1 MDTTEISN
9 RTIRLIDDLK
19 AVCHQFG
26 MGNDGNEYKV
36 ITQVFL
42 YKFVNDKF
50 GFELLHSE
58 AKEAKKIK
66 GAEKW
71 EPAYKSLSEAER
83 KAILRR
89 MSANVPVLRPE
100 HLVANLWNQQK
111 LGNFDDIFDSTM
123 VDIADLNIDIFS
135 TQTTTNEKLPIFE
148 RLTRYVEDP
157 SSRPNFARALVDK
170 LVNFSFME
178 VFELR
183 YDFFSRIFEYLIKD
197 YNTSSGDTYAE
208 YYTPHA
214 MATIMARILVGDNA
228 DLHNIECDDP
238 SAGTGTLLMALAH
251 QVGED
256 RCTIFSQDISQKS
269 NKLLK
274 LNLLLNGLVS
284 SLPNA
289 IQGDTLVAPYHM
301 SDDRKRLRKF
311 DFVVSNPPFK
321 LDFSDT
327 REKIAAQVARFW
339 AGVPKVPANNKKGM
353 AIYLCF
359 LQHVLNSMKDKTG
372 KAAIVVPTGFLTAK
386 GKIEQAILK
395 RVVDEHILMGAISMP
410 SNVFANTG
418 TNVSI
423 LFFDN
428 SRKSENAILIDA
440 SKMGEE
446 YKEGK
451 NQKKRLRDF
460 EIEKIIKTFRAGK
473 SVDDF
478 AAAVSYE
485 DIAAKGYG
493 ISAGLYFD
501 VKIEHVDIT
510 PKEFNRRV
518 SEIGINL
525 DTIDAEYNKLF
536 KDVKKG
542 LKGLGL

>member
-50 GFELLHSE
+50 GYELLHSE

-71 EPAYKSLSEAER
+71 EIAYKSLSEAER

-214 MATIMARILVGDNA
+214 MATIMARILVGDKA

-284 SLPNA
+284 SLQNA

-478 AAAVSYE
+478 AAEVSYE

-510 PKEFNRRV
+510 PMEFNRRV
-518 SEIGINL
+518 SEIGTNL
-525 DTIDAEYNKLF
+525 DTIDAEYAKLF